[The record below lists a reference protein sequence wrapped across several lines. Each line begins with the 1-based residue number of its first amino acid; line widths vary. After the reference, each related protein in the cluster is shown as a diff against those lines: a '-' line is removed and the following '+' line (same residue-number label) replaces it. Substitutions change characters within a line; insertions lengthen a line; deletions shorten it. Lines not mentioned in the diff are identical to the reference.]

1 MAEFT
6 PPEDN
11 RYVKESIDSISV
23 NGVELDLSDY
33 LTVPEASNLYVSKST
48 LTKYSTKEETTSLLQ
63 PITNDIDAL
72 ENQTNEIENNVS
84 LLETEITSVKD
95 TTKFFKKVDDQT
107 LKITGDLQLDSGS
120 ITELS
125 HQGR

>member
-1 MAEFT
+1 MAEFS

-48 LTKYSTKEETTSLLQ
+48 LTKYSTKEDTTSLLQ
-63 PITNDIDAL
+63 PNIDDKAYAIL
-72 ENQTNEIENNVS
+72 DLYKNNLSTKGGNVE
-84 LLETEITSVKD
+84 LL
-95 TTKFFKKVDDQT
+95 F
-107 LKITGDLQLDSGS
+107 S
-120 ITELS
+120 ITTAETP
-125 HQGR
+125 GAV

>member
-1 MAEFT
+1 MAEFS

-48 LTKYSTKEETTSLLQ
+48 LTKYSTKEETTGLLQ
-63 PITNDIDAL
+63 PISNDIDAL

-95 TTKFFKKVDDQT
+95 TTNFFTKVDDQ
-107 LKITGDLQLDSGS
+107 
-120 ITELS
+120 
-125 HQGR
+125 RR